1 MISSTSLGT
10 LPVFVK
16 DGKVILV
23 DQRHIPEK
31 LDYFDATR
39 LDDMCYAIREMVVRG
54 APSIGVAAA
63 LGLASEA
70 STIAQALKQNDANQ
84 QEEFF
89 CRLGKAKQKLDETRP
104 TAVNLHWA
112 TNLVFE
118 KAKGLSLT
126 CESAQA
132 IAKELFIFAESLIIE
147 HANIHKKLGDLG
159 ATLVGKRASVMTH
172 CNTGPLATCGWGS
185 AFGVIKSA
193 HMQGSDL
200 TVYVNETRP
209 RQQGARLTTWELL
222 QEGIQPILVTDSM
235 AGYLMAQGKV
245 DFVFVGADRIAANGD
260 TANKIGTYSLAVL
273 AHYHKVPFYVCAPLS
288 SIDSKIAS
296 GAEIVIEERDASEV
310 TIIGGKSIAPAGTQ
324 AYNPAFDVTPANL
337 ISGIICEAGI
347 LREPFTKAIAQ
358 LQFK

>member
-1 MISSTSLGT
+1 MTSRTALGT

-23 DQRHIPEK
+23 DQRHIPER
-31 LDYFDATR
+31 LDYFDATA
-39 LDDMCYAIREMVVRG
+39 LNDMCFAIREMVVRG

-63 LGLASEA
+63 LGLAACAKELA
-70 STIAQALKQNDANQ
+70 EQRQAK
-84 QEEFF
+84 EEF
-89 CRLGKAKQKLDETRP
+89 LLALAAAKRKLDETRP

-112 TNLVFE
+112 TKLVFE
-118 KAKGLSLT
+118 KAKEL
-126 CESAQA
+126 
-132 IAKELFIFAESLIIE
+132 AKTSVSTKRLGEDLFVFAETLIAE
-147 HANIHKKLGDLG
+147 HCNIHKQLGDLG
-159 ATLVGKRASVMTH
+159 AKLIGKKASVMTH

-222 QEGIQPILVTDSM
+222 QEGIKPTLVTDSM

-245 DFVFVGADRIAANGD
+245 DFIFVGADRIAANGD

-273 AHYHKVPFYVCAPLS
+273 AQYHQVPFYVCAPLS
-288 SIDSKIAS
+288 SIDANIAS
-296 GAEIVIEERDASEV
+296 GKDIVIEERDADEV
-310 TIIGGKSIAPAGTQ
+310 MIIAGKSIAPAGTQ
-324 AYNPAFDVTPANL
+324 AYNPAFDVTPAKL
-337 ISGIICEAGI
+337 ISGIICEVGI
-347 LREPFTKAIAQ
+347 LRGPYIREIEK
-358 LQFK
+358 LKLK